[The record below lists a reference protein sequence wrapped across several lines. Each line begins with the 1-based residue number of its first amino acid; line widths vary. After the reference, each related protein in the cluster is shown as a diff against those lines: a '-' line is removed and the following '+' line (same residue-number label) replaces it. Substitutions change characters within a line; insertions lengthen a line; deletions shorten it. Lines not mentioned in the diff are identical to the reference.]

1 MTRLPHSS
9 VRLRT
14 CLVVAL
20 TLTGFAYAF
29 GARERVIL
37 LADGTDGSL
46 VAQHLDDLV
55 RYLTVGAFTCGFAIA
70 LAVWS
75 IANSP
80 FQALAS
86 TVRAMRRDL
95 GIRTRVRGD
104 EPVGQ
109 LGEALDDLA
118 GWLATER
125 SSLEDDRNRLV
136 AILESM
142 LEGVLVTGIDG
153 RIVLAN
159 AALREM
165 LLVDRAIVARTPMEA
180 IRVAGLDEI
189 LNRAATTDEPSAGE
203 IELQGLRP
211 RRLLVRATR
220 LRGGRRGEEET
231 MRDTGLVAVF
241 NDVTELRRLERVRS
255 DFVANVSHELRT
267 PIAAIVNSTET
278 LEGGALRDATM
289 GRELVAIIGRHSIR
303 LRQLV
308 VDLLELSRL
317 ESKEWRFELRAVSV
331 RAAIDGAFEAVA
343 IAARQRETTLVRGVD
358 DASLAVRADP
368 RALEQ
373 VLVNLVENAVKYAG
387 QKATVRVDVVVDER
401 EGRVELRVKD
411 NGPGIE
417 PRHLPR
423 LFERFYRVD
432 AGRSRAVGGTG
443 LGLAIVKHLAEAMQG
458 QVSVESAVG
467 AGTTFKVRL
476 PIASPDTRGPAVEA
490 ATMRA

>member
-1 MTRLPHSS
+1 MAQAPTTSARI
-9 VRLRT
+9 RT
-14 CLVVAL
+14 GLVLASGLTFLAL
-20 TLTGFAYAF
+20 AFAM
-29 GARERVIL
+29 RERSL
-37 LADGTDGSL
+37 LIAAIGDP
-46 VAQHLDDLV
+46 ARARQQIDDFVL
-55 RYLTVGAFTCGFAIA
+55 YLGVGAFACGFAIA
-70 LAVWS
+70 IAAWAIATSPLATLVRS
-75 IANSP
+75 A
-80 FQALAS
+80 
-86 TVRAMRRDL
+86 RAMRRDL
-95 GIRTRVRGD
+95 HIRTRVRGD
-104 EPVGQ
+104 DPTGQ

-118 GWLATER
+118 SWLSTER
-125 SSLEDDRNRLV
+125 TSLEEDRNRLV

-142 LEGVLVTGIDG
+142 LEGVLVTSAEG

-165 LLVDRAIVARTPMEA
+165 LLVDRAIVGRTPMEA

-189 LNRAATTDEPSAGE
+189 LARAASNDEAAAGE

-220 LRGGRRGEEET
+220 LRATRREGQIDAVDDRE
-231 MRDTGLVAVF
+231 TGLVAVF
-241 NDVTELRRLERVRS
+241 NDVTELRRLERVRR

-278 LEGGALRDATM
+278 LDHGALGDPTM

-308 VDLLELSRL
+308 EDLLELSRL
-317 ESKEWRFELRAVSV
+317 ESKEWRFDVRSVGV

-343 IAARQRETTLVRGVD
+343 IAAQQRQTTLVRGLD
-358 DASLAVRADP
+358 DASLAVTADP

-373 VLVNLVENAVKYAG
+373 VLVNLIENAVKYAG
-387 QKATVRVDVVVDER
+387 ARAVVRVDAEIDAR
-401 EGRVELRVKD
+401 EQRIELRVKD

-443 LGLAIVKHLAEAMQG
+443 LGLAIVKHLVESMQG
-458 QVSVESAVG
+458 QVIVESALG

-476 PIASPDTRGPAVEA
+476 PMA
-490 ATMRA
+490 AAESARAAES